1 MLDLIELLFGILD
14 VLSGT
19 GDLLHHWRFFTTF
32 GLATAAAVLLYLHL
46 PWDTANTVI
55 SGLLFLG
62 GIIGGVVW
70 ESSHRRH

>member
-1 MLDLIELLFGILD
+1 MLDLIELLVGILD
-14 VLSGT
+14 ALSGT
-19 GDLLHHWRFFTTF
+19 GDFLHYWRFFMTF

-62 GIIGGVVW
+62 GVISGIIW
-70 ESSHRRH
+70 ERSHRRH